1 MKFSNLSK
9 PEGLEN
15 LDNYL
20 LLNSFISGVE
30 PTQADLKVFS
40 ILKPGL
46 IRPYSNISRWFNN
59 ISSFSD
65 AVKHFPA
72 SDIIVEVEV
81 EDQSEKKE
89 VEIIP
94 DLHTEMQYLNS
105 KQRNK
110 IYIKLFKYCIV
121 LFASCMPCGL

>member
-9 PEGLEN
+9 PEGLVN

-40 ILKPGL
+40 VLKPEL

-65 AVKHFPA
+65 AEKHFPP
-72 SDIIVEVEV
+72 SEIIVEVEV

-89 VEIIP
+89 VEIKP
-94 DLHTEMQYLNS
+94 DLHTEMQYLIIN
-105 KQRNK
+105 RRHK
-110 IYIKLFKYCIV
+110 I
-121 LFASCMPCGL
+121 

>member
-20 LLNSFISGVE
+20 LFNSFISGVE

-81 EDQSEKKE
+81 EDQTEKKE
-89 VEIIP
+89 VEMKP
-94 DLHTEMQYLNS
+94 DLHTEMQYLNI
-105 KQRNK
+105 KQRTKFILNYLS
-110 IYIKLFKYCIV
+110 I
-121 LFASCMPCGL
+121 A